1 METAAEIAD
10 SLSPAQQRA
19 LLKLEGRDDTMMV
32 LWHKKLI
39 VLPRGKTERLPL
51 GEDVLAELENNE

>member
-1 METAAEIAD
+1 
-10 SLSPAQQRA
+10 
-19 LLKLEGRDDTMMV
+19 MMV